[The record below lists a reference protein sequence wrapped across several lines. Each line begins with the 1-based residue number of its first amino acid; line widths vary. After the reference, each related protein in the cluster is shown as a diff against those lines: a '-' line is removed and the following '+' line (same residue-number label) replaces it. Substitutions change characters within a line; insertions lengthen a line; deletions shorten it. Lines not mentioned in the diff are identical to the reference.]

1 MEITRNHN
9 RAPYGTACT
18 ECNDLL
24 IAPKRS
30 WHAGEHEVYHFWS
43 YENCGH
49 EIETV
54 VNLCTDAASGPNKRL
69 ESSVVA

>member
-1 MEITRNHN
+1 MEIIRDDN

-30 WHAGEHEVYHFWS
+30 WHTGGQEVYHFWAC
-43 YENCGH
+43 ENCGH
-49 EIETV
+49 AWLANATGNVPEWEQW
-54 VNLCTDAASGPNKRL
+54 ARRSF
-69 ESSVVA
+69 